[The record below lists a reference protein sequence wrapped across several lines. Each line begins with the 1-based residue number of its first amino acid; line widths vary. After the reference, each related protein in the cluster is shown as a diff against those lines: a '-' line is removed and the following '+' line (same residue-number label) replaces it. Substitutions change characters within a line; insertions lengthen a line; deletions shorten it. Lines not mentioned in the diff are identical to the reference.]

1 MALRLVVCYDFELL
15 DSTKSKSIQL
25 RFSEFLFCTFC
36 IHSLRKKQHDTIH
49 NVQMLAR
56 VVFTCFVRNNMV
68 QYSSQVWLV
77 SVKGNSNFWW
87 FPEENDKGRMGS
99 LNI

>member
-1 MALRLVVCYDFELL
+1 MVLRLVVCNDFELL

-49 NVQMLAR
+49 NVQMLAP
-56 VVFTCFVRNNMV
+56 VVFTGFGRNNMV
-68 QYSSQVWLV
+68 QYTSQVYTLHK
-77 SVKGNSNFWW
+77 SG
-87 FPEENDKGRMGS
+87 
-99 LNI
+99 LYL